1 MRRRGTSLQRPQRG
15 TDDVT
20 SFLSVPEKKK
30 PLVSFFLFSMF
41 CAFLG
46 RWPRPS
52 HRLSST
58 WRSMQFVQQVLS
70 FKPYFTLRLWC
81 RRRAATQRCRH
92 HGGAMLRACCL
103 QTCGHRH
110 RSQLLV
116 DVCGFYLHSAAL
128 SCITPSSVFL
138 MRSPDCYKCDILFK
152 HSFICRGE
160 LGSST
165 FWPRLYYVLSAL
177 SKAAV
182 DFMTP
187 LFPIW
192 PAWILPHRFF

>member
-1 MRRRGTSLQRPQRG
+1 
-15 TDDVT
+15 
-20 SFLSVPEKKK
+20 
-30 PLVSFFLFSMF
+30 MF

-70 FKPYFTLRLWC
+70 FKPHFTSRLWR

-92 HGGAMLRACCL
+92 GGAMLHACCL

-116 DVCGFYLHSAAL
+116 DAFYLHSAAP
-128 SCITPSSVFL
+128 SCVTASSVFL
-138 MRSPDCYKCDILFK
+138 MRSPDCCKCDILFK

-160 LGSST
+160 SGSST
-165 FWPRLYYVLSAL
+165 FITSYLPFPKQRLTSWPRCSQSGL
-177 SKAAV
+177 
-182 DFMTP
+182 FEF
-187 LFPIW
+187 FPIGCFRLFVMIW
-192 PAWILPHRFF
+192 WKQSSRFLHPSDGSN